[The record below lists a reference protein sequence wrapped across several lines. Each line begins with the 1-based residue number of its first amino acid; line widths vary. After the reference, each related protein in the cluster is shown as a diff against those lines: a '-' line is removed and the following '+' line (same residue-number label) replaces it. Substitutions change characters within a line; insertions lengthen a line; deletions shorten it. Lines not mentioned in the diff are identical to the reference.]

1 MQRGDGKLAVPGVP
15 RDGKTELRIPPLSP
29 GESTSL
35 PEGPRR
41 GVPKRDY
48 AELCFLTAG
57 TREQETSTGQAAETV
72 VPLKACTWEVWTG
85 RTRGFDSVPNPRNLH
100 ILLLYVR

>member
-1 MQRGDGKLAVPGVP
+1 MQRGDGELAVPGVP
-15 RDGKTELRIPPLSP
+15 QDGRTELRIPPQSP

-41 GVPKRDY
+41 GAPKGDY

-57 TREQETSTGQAAETV
+57 TGEQEMSTGQTAETV
-72 VPLKACTWEVWTG
+72 VPLLKACTWEVWTG
-85 RTRGFDSVPNPRNLH
+85 WTRGFDSVPDPRNLH
-100 ILLLYVR
+100 ILLL